1 LTLALQV
8 RNHDR
13 EAATEETRMNPNEK
27 TRHSHRLRAIASKT
41 LGAAP
46 ALPLLAALVLA
57 ASCSSSSSSPADTT
71 EVSSD
76 IPGLETTAELPRAD
90 TPQEDALV
98 PPEGFPYCEVDEA
111 TIDALYAGLTVDQ
124 RIGQH
129 LMLGVVRAGDGV
141 AEESATALT
150 DLFLGGVFVPPITG
164 VSLDDPEGTAAF
176 VGKLKE
182 LALEA
187 SGVPLFVSLDQEGG
201 PNAVLNSLT
210 GGTDTIGSM
219 PIGATGDTQVAY
231 EQFDIM
237 AREVAALGFNMDLG
251 PVLDTLLTTWN
262 GNLNTRP
269 FGPDADLNA
278 DLGVAALTALQMNL
292 VVAVGKHFPGDGITA
307 GNTHLKHVYV
317 DKDKAFLEA
326 HSLKPFRAAVDAG
339 VDGIMTIPAAFTAYD
354 PDRCAITSRE
364 INVGLLRGDLGFE
377 GLIVTDSLDMA
388 GATIGLTKDQ
398 LPAME
403 ALKAGADIL
412 LDCSMT
418 VEQANE
424 LAARIK
430 KEMDDGTYAE
440 AEFEASTKRIL
451 RMKTKYCLF
460 ESDGVS
466 RSGQLEKLA
475 LPEDAALSRSHADRA
490 VVLLHDNG
498 VLPLTGKK
506 VLYVGPDALFT
517 DPGSGWPNVVDQTF
531 GEAMEG
537 AGGQV
542 VSVTYFL
549 PFAHNVEFE
558 KVKSQVADADVLVMG
573 TLQGAWSLPQQ
584 KLLNRVLDEIEIPVV
599 HVILGVPFDYALSR
613 DRAGAALALMG
624 SRSVMVE
631 AGAAVLYG
639 QQEAG
644 GTMLFDLDSIVFP
657 ELLEVPVMAPITTPP
672 EQSVLP
678 GEIEPCALYK
688 DTTCMWDKK
697 HSCDVY
703 DSAEGKWAE
712 AVPPM
717 TEQAYMFDRYY
728 DLYHEVEGQTMDFR
742 FTQPVPAFTPEEE
755 WSKPEY
761 FRKNDGYGDASGWTG
776 TAVMAAAGR
785 YRATG
790 TEADYERMVDKLE
803 KLMFMYEV
811 NDIPGMLIR
820 SHWAM
825 LPEGAPEPHGL
836 PGKAVTN
843 FSTGDGSQGH
853 FTYPIDEKFHDR
865 LPDYYLTS
873 VKIDGVDYPTTPRF
887 QGDASRDMYV
897 RGLPG
902 LMMAFDLLG
911 KGDREDKLR
920 AVIKAEL
927 PCTLNRMKKGR
938 VFNLDK
944 NVEIRE
950 ALLAFLLGAGLLLD
964 EGEGE
969 MFAGLNELV
978 FYVLEQPHPLHM
990 DLFDP
995 SCPEGPPME
1004 FSPKFE
1010 FDATDPMFILDL
1022 AMLAGSEA
1030 GAGKEPIA
1038 WSQHISIR
1046 GSDAAFMTQWALT
1059 AHYLTGKKV
1068 YLDFLEKMMGEIE
1081 YAGSIHTYGA
1091 LKLPKW
1097 CAPHFAPS
1105 LVYPSLYNLLARIDR
1120 EKYPKYWKMLS
1131 SAAVSEGKGKDLA
1144 GREDCF
1150 WGILYHRMADETTDP
1165 EVAEFVKHHAE
1176 LLTTYGMHPDSKLE
1190 PDRNYPRNFI
1200 DTPDPEIP
1208 LEEIPPEDLATCTE
1222 PIEVLG
1228 LEMPSVGLEDDWPRA
1243 VDAIPLGKRVGG
1255 AFLWQMDPF
1264 MAKREYGGTGMN
1276 EQWPMLG
1283 LTAPYWVGRADGVIT
1298 EGESLGLGWKDT
1310 GEACNE

>member
-1 LTLALQV
+1 MTPFKRMQQHIRAGVVARKAYRTCLAL
-8 RNHDR
+8 
-13 EAATEETRMNPNEK
+13 A
-27 TRHSHRLRAIASKT
+27 L
-41 LGAAP
+41 LGAVCF
-46 ALPLLAALVLA
+46 AAA
-57 ASCSSSSSSPADTT
+57 CSSSSSSPADVA

-76 IPGLETTAELPRAD
+76 LATETISDLNPGEVG
-90 TPQEDALV
+90 DAGDIV
-98 PPEGFPYCEVDEA
+98 IPPEGFPYCEVDEA
-111 TIDALYAGLTVDQ
+111 ELDALYAGLSLEQ

-129 LMLGVVRAGDGV
+129 LMLGVVRAGDDV
-141 AEESATALT
+141 ADDSAELLNAYY
-150 DLFLGGVFVPPITG
+150 LGGVFVPPITG
-164 VSLDDPEGTAAF
+164 VGLDDPEGTAAF
-176 VGKLKE
+176 VRKLKE
-182 LALEA
+182 SAFEA

-201 PNAVLNSLT
+201 ANAVLNSLT

-219 PIGATGDTQVAY
+219 PIGATGDPQVAY

-237 AREVAALGFNMDLG
+237 AREVSALGFNMDLG
-251 PVLDTLLTTWN
+251 PVLDTLATTWN

-269 FGPDADLNA
+269 FGPDPKLNA
-278 DLGVAALTALQMNL
+278 ELGVAALTALQMQR
-292 VVAVGKHFPGDGITA
+292 VVAVGKHFPGDGISA
-307 GNTHLKHVYV
+307 GNTHVQHIYV

-326 HSLKPFRAAVDAG
+326 NGLRPFRAAVDAG
-339 VDGIMTIPAAFTAYD
+339 VDGIMTIPSAFTAFD
-354 PDRCAITSRE
+354 PERSAITSRA
-364 INVGLLRGDLGFE
+364 INTGLLREELGFE
-377 GLIVTDSLDMA
+377 GLIITDSLDMA

-398 LPAME
+398 LPGME

-418 VEQANE
+418 ATGADE
-424 LAARIK
+424 LVQRIK
-430 KEMDDGTYAE
+430 KELDDGVYLE

-460 ESDGVS
+460 ESAEGS
-466 RSGQLEKLA
+466 QSGEVEELA
-475 LPEDAALSRSHADRA
+475 RPEDTALSRSHADRA

-498 VLPLTGKK
+498 ELPLTGKR
-506 VLYVGPDALFT
+506 VLYVGPETMFT
-517 DPGSGWPNVVDQTF
+517 DPGSGWPNMVDQTF

-537 AGGQV
+537 EGGEV
-542 VSVTYFL
+542 DSVTYFL
-549 PFAHNVEFE
+549 PFAPDVEFG
-558 KVKSQVADADVLVMG
+558 KVELKAADADVLVLG
-573 TLQGAWSLPQQ
+573 TLQGTWSLPQQ
-584 KLLNRVLDEIEIPVV
+584 KLANRILDEIELPVV
-599 HVILGVPFDYALSR
+599 HVILGAPFDYALSR
-613 DRAGAALALMG
+613 DRAAAAVALAG

-639 QQEAG
+639 SLEAT
-644 GTMLFDLDSIVFP
+644 GTMLFDLDSIKFP
-657 ELLEVPVMAPITTPP
+657 ELLEVPTLSPVTTPP
-672 EQSVLP
+672 EESVLP
-678 GEIEPCALYK
+678 YEIEPCALYK
-688 DTTCMWDKK
+688 DSACMYGNKHTCE
-697 HSCDVY
+697 VY
-703 DSAEGKWAE
+703 DASVGGWGEEIPG
-712 AVPPM
+712 M
-717 TEQAYMFDRYY
+717 TEQAFMFDRYY

-742 FTQPVPAFTPEEE
+742 FTQPIPAFTPEEE

-776 TAVMAAAGR
+776 TAVWAAAGR

-790 TEADYERMVDKLE
+790 TKADYERMVE
-803 KLMFMYEV
+803 KVEKCMFMYEV

-843 FSTGDGSQGH
+843 FSTGDGSEGH
-853 FTYPIDEKFHDR
+853 FTYPIAEKFHDR

-902 LMMAFDLLG
+902 VMMAYDLLG
-911 KGDREDKLR
+911 DGDREDTLR
-920 AVIKAEL
+920 EVIRKEL

-938 VFNLDK
+938 IFNLDK

-950 ALLAFLLGAGLLLD
+950 ALLAFLLGGGLLLD
-964 EGEGE
+964 EGEGD

-995 SCPEGPPME
+995 SCPEGPP
-1004 FSPKFE
+1004 FE
-1010 FDATDPMFILDL
+1010 FTPKYELDATDPMFLLDL

-1046 GSDAAFMTQWALT
+1046 GADAVFMTQWALT

-1068 YLDFLEKMMGEIE
+1068 YLQFLENMMDEIE

-1120 EKYPKYWKMLS
+1120 EKYPKYWTMLS
-1131 SAAVSEGKGKDLA
+1131 SAIVSEGKGKDLA

-1165 EVAEFVKHHAE
+1165 EVKEFVSHHAE
-1176 LLTTYGMHPDSKLE
+1176 LLATYGMHPDNKLE

-1200 DTPDPEIP
+1200 DTPDPEIA
-1208 LEEIPPEDLATCTE
+1208 LEEIPPEDLAMCTE
-1222 PIEVLG
+1222 PIKVLD
-1228 LEMPSVGLEDDWPRA
+1228 LELPSPGLEDDWPRA

-1298 EGESLGLGWKDT
+1298 EGASLALGWKDT
-1310 GEACNE
+1310 GEACQ